1 MFEIKNIE
9 TQEDFDTKWK
19 DLQNRLKNSDL
30 DGSQKRTLHELIKI
44 KFTINNQ

>member
-1 MFEIKNIE
+1 MMA

-30 DGSQKRTLHELIKI
+30 DDGQKKKVHKTII
-44 KFTINNQ
+44 DKFTINNQ